1 MQTLNDLITA
11 AMQLAGTEGQVSH
24 GARLWQSEGGR
35 RCPLDWDN
43 CSQAVYVD
51 LKTGE
56 YDYGEPGGPGHADC
70 VRHCPHGME
79 PPPPDEDEERVE
91 DGGDGPE
98 EYGPTPMQP
107 HAYGLL

>member
-1 MQTLNDLITA
+1 
-11 AMQLAGTEGQVSH
+11 MQLAGADDAVSH
-24 GARLWQSEGGR
+24 GARLWQMKAAR
-35 RCPLDWDN
+35 RCPLDWDS

-79 PPPPDEDEERVE
+79 PPNSARVE
-91 DGGDGPE
+91 LSERRAACGRSG
-98 EYGPTPMQP
+98 
-107 HAYGLL
+107 